1 VRSFCSYCHSL
12 DRKFYGFSNFYFF
25 SIPWPEY
32 SNKNTLKIASLF
44 YLVVTGNVVYQCG
57 RSSNDIYLNNLNKFL
72 SETYATETNDDT
84 KTLTDMVRSFQE
96 EYQLYFLSGGGSN
109 QHNQLLLNRPNNSA
123 FLVGEDAHTRKE
135 IVLSTSLYTDDEAK
149 QLCSPVDVFAG
160 GGHSAIL
167 TKNGRLFLWGWNED
181 LQCGSKSTVS
191 LGNKNDQLLPFI
203 EPLSN
208 ISVEKAS
215 LGFSHTL
222 VVEKETGRLYAFGNN
237 ERGQVT
243 GCQAASVRDIS
254 TPPTTP
260 GFLLDEEIDKVEAGM
275 FHSAVIT
282 TRGELITFGCNRFGQ
297 SNFLKGGGNVLDAP
311 ESLTY
316 KYRRWKPP
324 NADRVFDVAL
334 GRRHTVVVDSLNR
347 IWSFGEN
354 KHGQLGRKTRESK
367 CCTPSIVTME
377 DTIEKDDTVSV
388 HCGFSHTIIQA
399 RSPEGNMN
407 RFYGFGR
414 NDQGKERRRQIC

>member
-1 VRSFCSYCHSL
+1 
-12 DRKFYGFSNFYFF
+12 
-25 SIPWPEY
+25 
-32 SNKNTLKIASLF
+32 
-44 YLVVTGNVVYQCG
+44 
-57 RSSNDIYLNNLNKFL
+57 LNNLNKFL
-72 SETYATETNDDT
+72 GETYATETNDDT
-84 KTLTDMVRSFQE
+84 KTLTDMVRSFQK

-135 IVLSTSLYTDDEAK
+135 IFLSTSLYIDDEPK

-181 LQCGSKSTVS
+181 LQCGSKSIVS
-191 LGNKNDQLLPFI
+191 VGNKNDQLLPFI

-208 ISVEKAS
+208 VSVEKAS

-260 GFLLDEEIDKVEAGM
+260 GFLIDEEIDIVEAGM

-282 TRGELITFGCNRFGQ
+282 TRGELVTFGCNRFGQ
-297 SNFLKGGGNVLDAP
+297 SNFLEGCGNVLDAP

-324 NADRVFDVAL
+324 NADRVVDVAL

-354 KHGQLGRKTRESK
+354 KHGQLGRKTKESK
-367 CCTPSIVTME
+367 CCTPSIVNMG
-377 DTIEKDDTVSV
+377 DTIEKDDIIRV
-388 HCGFSHTIIQA
+388 HCGFSHTIIQV
-399 RSPEGNMN
+399 RSPEGNRN

-414 NDQGKERRRQIC
+414 NDQGKECRQIR